1 MSEEEKT
8 EALQEEEYP
17 PHLLIEAALF
27 SAGKPVSEEEISET
41 TGIDRPLIRLY
52 MKKLTQSYS
61 RRETSLEVIKAGKK
75 YTLRIKEPYVEKVT
89 SLANPEVPAKLL
101 KTAALI
107 AYHQP
112 VRQSELV
119 EMYGS
124 KVYDHVKELYSLGL
138 VRARREGSTKI
149 LTTTHRFSEVF
160 GIGSVSKKKVK
171 GHVRDRVLKKLD
183 RITLQDY
190 DADDEGGDDVEPDV
204 PEEEIQDTNDGEISE
219 DPGTVDPEMDS
230 PPGSDED
237 SDGSGDPPA
246 EE

>member
-1 MSEEEKT
+1 MSEEENT
-8 EALQEEEYP
+8 ETLREEEYP

-75 YTLRIKEPYVEKVT
+75 YTLRIKEQYVQKVT

-112 VRQSELV
+112 IRQSELV

-138 VRARREGSTKI
+138 VRARREGSTKV

-171 GHVRDRVLKKLD
+171 GHVRDRVLDKLD
-183 RITLQDY
+183 RITLRDY
-190 DADDEGGDDVEPDV
+190 DPDVEG
-204 PEEEIQDTNDGEISE
+204 EEESGAEIANEEVS
-219 DPGTVDPEMDS
+219 DPSDEQGSQNNPDPDPETGNS
-230 PPGSDED
+230 PVTEGDP
-237 SDGSGDPPA
+237 DGSNDNPPD
-246 EE
+246 E